1 MENLTE
7 QEFSAVITVLV
18 SVIIDHDDPVVQH
31 DSALSGRAYYN
42 ELLQTSS
49 RARFHDIARMD
60 RDVFLSLLH
69 IVTEEGGL
77 RDSEDISAGEKLM
90 NLINALYGWTNRQ
103 MHERWQHSG
112 STLSTFLHE
121 AIKAVVRCKH
131 IFFSQPEDMS
141 RDDPKF
147 YPYFKDCIGAPDGT
161 HIPAVLPTDIVAPF
175 RNRKG
180 FVSQNVLGVVNFD
193 MTFVYVLV
201 GWEGSGHDGTI
212 FNDAKTKGLPI
223 QAGKYWLGD
232 AGYALSR
239 YVLTP
244 YRGVRY
250 HLREWSGDAARP
262 MNKEELF
269 NLRHSSLRN
278 VIERTF
284 GVLKKRFPLLSAM
297 HSYAFET
304 QCHLVL
310 CAVMLHNFIR
320 ANSIYEDPFDIDD
333 DEAGQDNDDNVP
345 AVQAD
350 GAMSARELNAW
361 RDGIATSMWNDY
373 QVLLAR
379 RGEGR

>member
-1 MENLTE
+1 
-7 QEFSAVITVLV
+7 
-18 SVIIDHDDPVVQH
+18 
-31 DSALSGRAYYN
+31 
-42 ELLQTSS
+42 
-49 RARFHDIARMD
+49 
-60 RDVFLSLLH
+60 VFLSLLH

-77 RDSEDISAGEKLM
+77 KDSEDISAGEKLLC
-90 NLINALYGWTNRQ
+90 LINALCGWTNRQ

-141 RDDPKF
+141 RNDPKF
-147 YPYFKDCIGAPDGT
+147 YPYFKDCIGALDGT
-161 HIPAVLPTDIVAPF
+161 HIPAVLPTGFVAPF
-175 RNRKG
+175 RNHKG
-180 FVSQNVLGVVNFD
+180 FVSQNVLDVVNFET
-193 MTFVYVLV
+193 TFVYVLV
-201 GWEGSGHDGTI
+201 GWEGSGHH
-212 FNDAKTKGLPI
+212 AKTKGLPI

-244 YRGVRY
+244 YRRVRY

-262 MNKEELF
+262 MNKEELL

-278 VIERTF
+278 VIEKTF
-284 GVLKKRFPLLSAM
+284 GVLKKRFPLLIAM
-297 HSYAFET
+297 HPYSFET

-320 ANSIYEDPFDIDD
+320 ANSIYEDPFDIY
-333 DEAGQDNDDNVP
+333 EAGQDDDNNVP

-361 RDGIATSMWNDY
+361 RDGIATSMWNDC

-379 RGEGR
+379 RGIR